1 MTTKVEQLLARKN
14 HHVWSLE
21 PDATVNEA
29 VAIFGKQKI
38 GAVLICEGSSLVGL
52 VTERDCVHD
61 LLWRDRAKL
70 TSAVREVMRTDIIA
84 VTPQDSI
91 ENCMSL
97 MNDRRTRYLPVVD
110 QGWVVGVISIGD
122 VINALLREKES
133 LIEAMEGYI
142 SGSPSA
148 RPPAH

>member
-1 MTTKVEQLLARKN
+1 MATKVEQLLARKT

-21 PDATVNEA
+21 PDATVSDA
-29 VAIFGKQKI
+29 VSIFGQKEI

-52 VTERDCVHD
+52 LTERDCVRN
-61 LLWRDRAKL
+61 LLFQDRATL
-70 TSAVREVMRTDIIA
+70 SSPVRSVMRTDIIA

-91 ENCMSL
+91 EHCMSL

-110 QGWVVGVISIGD
+110 QGWVVGLISIGD
-122 VINALLREKES
+122 VINTLLREKES
-133 LIEAMEGYI
+133 LIDALEGYI